1 MSEPARHALTPEH
14 HPASLEQRLEDHPEL
29 RAKFEELLKIV
40 ENADGQIELADEAE
54 QRVVDELSGIG
65 RAALHGWAIKQ
76 ERTKATELGQL
87 NPAAQKDR
95 KKRFTGIRESA
106 P

>member
-1 MSEPARHALTPEH
+1 MSGPSRNALAQQH

-29 RAKFEELLKIV
+29 RAKLEELLKIV

-54 QRVVDELSGIG
+54 QRVVDELSGLG
-65 RAALHGWAIKQ
+65 RAALRGWAMRQ
-76 ERTKATELGQL
+76 ERTTATELGEL

-95 KKRFTGIRESA
+95 KKSFTGIPESA